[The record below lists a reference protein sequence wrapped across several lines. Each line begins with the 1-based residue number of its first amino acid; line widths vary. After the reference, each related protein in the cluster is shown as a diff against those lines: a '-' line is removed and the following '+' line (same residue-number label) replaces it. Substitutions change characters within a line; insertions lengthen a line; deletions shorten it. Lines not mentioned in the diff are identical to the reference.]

1 MKELN
6 IAQVEHVNGG
16 AVWIYVGYVVAAALL
31 AEDVG
36 NFLEGVAD
44 GLNGAERVND

>member
-6 IAQVEHVNGG
+6 IAQVEHVSGG
-16 AVWIYVGYVVAAALL
+16 FWPAVGVVVAAVLL

-44 GLNGAERVND
+44 GLNDAPRVNN